1 MSGRDAMPAP
11 RAEARATADVAVVAA
26 DVRLDRRIGRLLQ
39 LGVLVA
45 ATVTLAGGLLLLAAR
60 GTLPADLAALPRA
73 TPPPSN
79 VAAVLRGA
87 LALDP
92 AAVTQLGVVLLI
104 LTPVARVLL
113 TLVAFVHRRDRLYSA
128 MTAVVLVLLLWGV
141 LLGT

>member
-1 MSGRDAMPAP
+1 M
-11 RAEARATADVAVVAA
+11 
-26 DVRLDRRIGRLLQ
+26 
-39 LGVLVA
+39 
-45 ATVTLAGGLLLLAAR
+45 
-60 GTLPADLAALPRA
+60 
-73 TPPPSN
+73 
-79 VAAVLRGA
+79 LRGA

-141 LLGT
+141 LFGT

>member
-45 ATVTLAGGLLLLAAR
+45 AAVTLAGGLLLLAAR
-60 GTLPADLAALPRA
+60 GTLPADLAALPRT
-73 TPPPSN
+73 TPPSS

-141 LLGT
+141 LFGT